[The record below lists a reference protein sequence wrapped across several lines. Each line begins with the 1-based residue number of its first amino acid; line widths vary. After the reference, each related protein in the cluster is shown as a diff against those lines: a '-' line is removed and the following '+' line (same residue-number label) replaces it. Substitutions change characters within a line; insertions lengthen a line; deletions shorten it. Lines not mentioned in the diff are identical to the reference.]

1 MTKRLCSLA
10 AVAAVGVFAAGCGS
24 SSSSTNS
31 ITSAASSISS
41 AASSAASSISSAA
54 SSAAS
59 SAGSST
65 ASSTGSVALPQNLAQ
80 AVALCKSSIGAAA
93 TLSADVKTK
102 LQSLC
107 DQAGQPGANVKQIQY
122 QVCTEI
128 IKSSIPQAAQA
139 AALASCPKP

>member
-1 MTKRLCSLA
+1 
-10 AVAAVGVFAAGCGS
+10 V
-24 SSSSTNS
+24 
-31 ITSAASSISS
+31 
-41 AASSAASSISSAA
+41 SSAASSISSAA

-59 SAGSST
+59 SAGSV
-65 ASSTGSVALPQNLAQ
+65 SVPTNLAQ

-93 TLSADVKTK
+93 TLSADLKTK

-107 DQAGQPGANVKQIQY
+107 DQAGHPGANVKQIEY

-128 IKSSIPQAAQA
+128 IKGTLPTASQA